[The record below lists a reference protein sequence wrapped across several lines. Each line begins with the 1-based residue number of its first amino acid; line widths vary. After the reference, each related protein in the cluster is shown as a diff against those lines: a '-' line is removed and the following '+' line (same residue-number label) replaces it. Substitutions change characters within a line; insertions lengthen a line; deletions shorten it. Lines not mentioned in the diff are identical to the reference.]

1 VTYTFEG
8 EQREQAETMSG
19 LLRGFGYALLLIYAL
34 MAIPFKS
41 YIQPLIVM
49 CVIPFGIVGAIWGHI
64 IMRLDLTILSM
75 FGVVALA
82 GVVVNDSIVL
92 VHYINAR
99 RAEGM
104 PVNKAVRRAGVARFR
119 AILLTS
125 VTTFAGLTPLLLER
139 SVQAKFMV
147 PMAVSLGF
155 GVVFATFITLMIVPV
170 SYMILEDL
178 KALAIRLFG
187 RRVEGPDAEPVDAV
201 ASQR

>member
-1 VTYTFEG
+1 MG
-8 EQREQAETMSG
+8 G
-19 LLRGFGYALLLIYAL
+19 LKKGFAMALLAIFAL
-34 MAIPFKS
+34 MAIPFRS

-49 CVIPFGIVGAIWGHI
+49 SVIPFGVVGAVWGHL
-64 IMRLDLTILSM
+64 IMGLDLTILSM

-92 VHYINAR
+92 VHYINTA
-99 RAEGM
+99 RAEGAPM
-104 PVNKAVRRAGVARFR
+104 GEAVRMAGVARFR

-125 VTTFAGLTPLLLER
+125 VTTFAGLSPLLLER

-170 SYMILEDL
+170 SYLILEDI
-178 KALAIRLFG
+178 KALVLRVFG
-187 RRVEGPDAEPVDAV
+187 RGAEEPEPAEVTTQ
-201 ASQR
+201 SR